1 MRRNPIILMAFAG
14 VFFSTGTAMANNPPS
29 GQTLLSM
36 ISILPLMIIC
46 SMAGGAYIILKQLK
60 SENSGRRFL
69 IGGVA
74 VAILFSM
81 VHEGFAAIAAVL
93 FGIFAIGRGF
103 EMIGWGLTAMTRG
116 EKPAHL
122 TDARPFRLISSSIF
136 LITITVFL
144 VGLSLV
150 FTGSLIREY
159 KYRGLEEAL
168 KNFVSYQIA
177 YAQQHK
183 TQTGRLRFDQAVQ
196 DVYFQAYP
204 SARVEYSPDNR
215 HFTVTAPPEYLP
227 IFPYNYL
234 TAAPS
239 YRADETGQI
248 RMMRVRSKKH
258 LCPADAPVIMK
269 INEQDLQKA
278 RRTIYENQAKEEM
291 GAHQTVRTGARGL

>member
-1 MRRNPIILMAFAG
+1 MRRKHIILMAFAG

-29 GQTLLSM
+29 GQTFLSM
-36 ISILPLMIIC
+36 IAIVPLMIIC
-46 SMAGGAYIILKQLK
+46 SMAGGVYAILSQLK
-60 SENSGRRFL
+60 AEKSGRGFL

-74 VAILFSM
+74 VAVLFSM
-81 VHEGFAAIAAVL
+81 VHEGFAAIVVVI
-93 FGIFAIGRGF
+93 FGIIAVGRGF
-103 EMIGWGLTAMTRG
+103 QMIGWAVTALAPG

-122 TDARPFRLISSSIF
+122 TGARPWRLISSSIL

-150 FTGSLIREY
+150 FTGSLVREY
-159 KYRGLEEAL
+159 KYRNLEVAL

-177 YAQQHK
+177 YTQQHK
-183 TQTGRLRFDQAVQ
+183 TQTGRPRFDQAAR

-204 SARVEYSPDNR
+204 SARVEYSPDDR

-248 RMMRVRSKKH
+248 RMIRVRNKEH

-269 INEQDLQKA
+269 IDEHDLEQA
-278 RRTIYENQAKEEM
+278 WHTIYENQEKELM
-291 GAHQTVRTGARGL
+291 HDPQAARSGAGWL